1 MPGEVRYHD
10 VMRRI
15 MIQANE
21 ELLERARRRAAE
33 RGVSIAQIV
42 REALEKELG
51 SQPKPRLGVFR
62 SGVGDLSRRASEDEF
77 EPDPWRS

>member
-1 MPGEVRYHD
+1 
-10 VMRRI
+10 
-15 MIQANE
+15 MIQADD

-51 SQPKPRLGVFR
+51 GQPAPRSFGSFE
-62 SGVGDLSRRASEDEF
+62 SGRGDLSRRASEDDF
-77 EPDPWRS
+77 EPDPWRSS

>member
-1 MPGEVRYHD
+1 M
-10 VMRRI
+10 MKRI
-15 MIQANE
+15 MIQADE

-51 SQPKPRLGVFR
+51 VRQPPLTCVGTFR
-62 SGVGDLSRRASEDEF
+62 SGRGDLSRRASEDEF

>member
-1 MPGEVRYHD
+1 
-10 VMRRI
+10 MRRI
-15 MIQANE
+15 MIQAHE

-51 SQPKPRLGVFR
+51 TVSRPKPHVGVVR
-62 SGVGDLSRRASEDEF
+62 SGAGDLSRRASEDEF
-77 EPDPWRS
+77 EPEPWRSSSTPVRS

>member
-1 MPGEVRYHD
+1 
-10 VMRRI
+10 
-15 MIQANE
+15 MIQADE

-51 SQPKPRLGVFR
+51 TRPKPRFAVFD
-62 SGVGDLSRRASEDEF
+62 SGVGDLSRLASEDEF
-77 EPDPWRS
+77 EPEPWRS